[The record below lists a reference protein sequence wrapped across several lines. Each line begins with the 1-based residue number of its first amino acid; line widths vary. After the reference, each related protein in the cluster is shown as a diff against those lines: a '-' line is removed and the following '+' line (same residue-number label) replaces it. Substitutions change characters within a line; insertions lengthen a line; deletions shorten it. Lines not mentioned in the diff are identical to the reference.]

1 MTISRNNIHRN
12 LMGYPAE
19 PVADAQNAWKNALAS
34 RSGSEETI
42 LYIHIPFCRTRC
54 SFCPFYYG
62 STTGE
67 EQKEYVELLGKELR
81 DWGGLFLQGTV
92 NSVYFGGGTPSD
104 LTPLELELLLRT
116 LRRHYPLTND
126 CEITLESRIDGLTE
140 EKIDAALSNGV
151 NRFSVG
157 VQTFHTELRRSLG
170 RTSDQDS
177 VLETLERLTM
187 RNQASVTADILYGL
201 PGQTEEMLSDDL
213 ETLLRETRLSG
224 FSFYR
229 LHLHER
235 LSIAREIAG
244 KKLPPAADDAG
255 CFSLFNLCEKRMSA
269 AGVRRISCKHFSLH
283 PRERNLH
290 NEISA
295 WKAPCIPFGMN
306 AGGRLGFY
314 RFKQTGDP
322 GDYRKMVRSGIKP
335 LSSAGKLPDD
345 FAVGARIAGQLN
357 CRMNFDPEFTL
368 EAVPLEKRERVRN
381 ALEPIH
387 SDMETRG
394 IFSKTEYGVRS
405 LTARGRFQFAET
417 AGVLMEAVAEAW
429 NGET

>member
-1 MTISRNNIHRN
+1 
-12 LMGYPAE
+12 MGYPVE
-19 PVADAQNAWKNALAS
+19 PVADVQNAWEKTLAS

-62 STTGE
+62 SATGE
-67 EQKEYVELLGKELR
+67 EREDYVELLAKELR
-81 DWGGLFLQGTV
+81 DWGEPFSHETV

-104 LTPLELELLLRT
+104 LAPSELELLLKT
-116 LRRHYPLTND
+116 LRRHYPLAND
-126 CEITLESRIDGLTE
+126 CEITLESRIDGLTD

-157 VQTFHTELRRSLG
+157 VQTFHTDLRRSLG
-170 RTSDQDS
+170 RTSDRGA
-177 VLETLERLTM
+177 VLETLGRLTS

-201 PGQTEEMLSDDL
+201 PGQTAEILSDDL
-213 ETLLRETRLSG
+213 ETMLRETRLSG

-229 LHLHER
+229 LHLHGS
-235 LSIAREIAG
+235 LPLAREIAE
-244 KKLPPAADDAG
+244 KKRVPVADEAG
-255 CFSLFNLCEKRMSA
+255 CFSFFELCEKRMSA
-269 AGVRRISCKHFSLH
+269 AGVRRISCKHYAIH

-306 AGGRLGFY
+306 AGGRLGAF
-314 RFKQTGDP
+314 RFKQTASP
-322 GDYRKMVRSGIKP
+322 SDYRDKVSAGFKP

-345 FAVGARIAGQLN
+345 FAVGTRIAGQLN

-368 EAVPLEKRERVRN
+368 EAVPSEKRERVRN
-381 ALEPIH
+381 ALGPIL
-387 SDMETRG
+387 SDMEKNGLFDKPEHG
-394 IFSKTEYGVRS
+394 IRN
-405 LTARGRFQFAET
+405 LTARGRFHFAET
-417 AGVLMEAVAEAW
+417 AGVLMEVVAEAW
-429 NGET
+429 NGEA